1 MEDLLLQADDLTT
14 NQIRDLIN
22 ALRALLEEK
31 EAEDVEVKIGDMVE
45 FEIKK
50 GVLAS
55 GVVTHVTPKRVTVNV
70 HEAGGETS
78 APTRGITVTYSA
90 PSEEES
96 VPSVEEYEDRL

>member
-1 MEDLLLQADDLTT
+1 MEDLLLQADELTP

-22 ALRALLEEK
+22 QLKSLLEDK
-31 EAEDVEVKIGDMVE
+31 EAEDLEVKIGDIVE

-55 GVVTHVTPKRVTVNV
+55 GVVTHVTPKRVTINV

-90 PSEEES
+90 PEQDPLAEDDS
-96 VPSVEEYEDRL
+96 YE

>member
-1 MEDLLLQADDLTT
+1 MEDLLLQADELTPT
-14 NQIRDLIN
+14 QIRDLIN
-22 ALRALLEEK
+22 ALKSLLEDK
-31 EAEDVEVKIGDMVE
+31 EADEVEVKIGDMVE

-78 APTRGITVTYSA
+78 APTRGITITYSA
-90 PSEEES
+90 PEQD
-96 VPSVEEYEDRL
+96 PLAEDDSHE

>member
-1 MEDLLLQADDLTT
+1 MEDLLLQADELTPT
-14 NQIRDLIN
+14 QIRDLIN
-22 ALRALLEEK
+22 ALKSLLEDK
-31 EAEDVEVKIGDMVE
+31 EADEVEVKIGDMVE

-90 PSEEES
+90 PEQD
-96 VPSVEEYEDRL
+96 PLAEDDSHE

>member
-22 ALRALLEEK
+22 ALRSLLEEK

-78 APTRGITVTYSA
+78 APTRGITVTFSA
-90 PSEEES
+90 PEQDPLSEEVDSNE
-96 VPSVEEYEDRL
+96 

>member
-1 MEDLLLQADDLTT
+1 MEDLLLQADELTPT
-14 NQIRDLIN
+14 QIRDLIN
-22 ALRALLEEK
+22 ALKSLLEDK
-31 EAEDVEVKIGDMVE
+31 EADEVEVKIGDMVE

-90 PSEEES
+90 PEQD
-96 VPSVEEYEDRL
+96 PLVEDDSHE

>member
-1 MEDLLLQADDLTT
+1 MEDLLLQADELTPT
-14 NQIRDLIN
+14 QIRDLIN
-22 ALRALLEEK
+22 ALKSLLEDK
-31 EAEDVEVKIGDMVE
+31 EADEVEVKIGDMVE

-78 APTRGITVTYSA
+78 APTRGITITHSA
-90 PSEEES
+90 PEQD
-96 VPSVEEYEDRL
+96 PLAEDDSHE